1 MEILDLICKFA
12 SSTAANNLILFGGV
26 CATVLAIRSA
36 KIATIATLNQNR
48 ESTLATL
55 NHNRTVAKQKETA
68 LLMFNSRTDDMLRSG
83 YRTIRLLHSS
93 PNDNIV
99 TYATDAEKRNTDE
112 ADKIRYVLNHWERT
126 AVCVSHEIYCEEIL
140 KNSMYTTVVNVYE
153 QAEPFIRAIRKVAGT
168 ETVYQEFEA
177 MVKRWKAEPLEKK
190 A

>member
-1 MEILDLICKFA
+1 MEILDLLCRFSA
-12 SSTAANNLILFGGV
+12 STAANNLILLGGV

-36 KIATIATLNQNR
+36 KTATIATLNQNR

-55 NHNRTVAKQKETA
+55 DHNRTVAKQKETA

-83 YRTIRLLHSS
+83 YRTIRQLHTS

-99 TYATDAEKRNTDE
+99 TYATDPEKRNSDD

-126 AVCVSHEIYCEEIL
+126 AVCVAHEIYCEEIL

-153 QAEPFIRAIRKVAGT
+153 QAEPFIREIRKVAVA
-168 ETVYQEFEA
+168 ETLYQDFEK
-177 MVKRWKAEPLEKK
+177 MVKRWKAAPIKK
-190 A
+190 QG